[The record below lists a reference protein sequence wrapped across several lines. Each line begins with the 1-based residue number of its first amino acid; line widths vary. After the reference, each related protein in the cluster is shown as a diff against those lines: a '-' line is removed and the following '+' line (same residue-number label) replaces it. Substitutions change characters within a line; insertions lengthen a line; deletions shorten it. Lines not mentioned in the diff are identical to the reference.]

1 MVARAAILAA
11 PPAQGTSGKPAPVA
25 AASRPG
31 RSRMTRNGAKPPES
45 GEAPGVARGSD
56 PEGRAATASAAR
68 RARDRAPSGIT
79 SIRLSDPSR
88 CRWRGR
94 RTKTRATRTTILASR
109 GTGRARTRR
118 QAVPSAT
125 RRRSSRHRV
134 SCRRTPARP
143 CSKWSR
149 RRRRTDRPPTARLGP
164 DLRPRRPAAPAGIR
178 SPCRTTSS
186 YRASAPRRRARGQ
199 GAPAAAAAYAPA
211 GILPGERPAR
221 CRPGRTAAEGQ
232 SMF

>member
-1 MVARAAILAA
+1 MAQSRRRA
-11 PPAQGTSGKPAPVA
+11 G
-25 AASRPG
+25 
-31 RSRMTRNGAKPPES
+31 

-94 RTKTRATRTTILASR
+94 RTQTRATRTTILASR

-125 RRRSSRHRV
+125 RHRSSRHPVSRHPV
-134 SCRRTPARP
+134 SCRRTSARP
-143 CSKWSR
+143 CSKRSRR
-149 RRRRTDRPPTARLGP
+149 RRRRTDRPPTARLRP